1 MFRLYTLLLIISLTF
16 GQDRISFVRFYLN
29 EQNYRSDIRL
39 MASERH
45 GQPYIQVFYND
56 LKMPIIKEWI
66 DQQGET
72 NKKEVLGY
80 KGKKLIRRYFLNIN
94 QEPDS
99 LIQFGKDMET
109 PIIGVSTTFIL
120 RWQEVGRIC
129 KEIKK
134 M

>member
-1 MFRLYTLLLIISLTF
+1 MFRLYSLLLIISLTF

-66 DQQGET
+66 DQREKQ
-72 NKKEVLGY
+72 
-80 KGKKLIRRYFLNIN
+80 
-94 QEPDS
+94 
-99 LIQFGKDMET
+99 
-109 PIIGVSTTFIL
+109 
-120 RWQEVGRIC
+120 
-129 KEIKK
+129 IKRK
-134 M
+134 F